1 MLIDF
6 FYHLRAHKLPVS
18 VKEYLTLVD
27 ALRQDLMS
35 PTLDEFYFLARAT
48 LVKDESL
55 YDRYDKAFGALM
67 SKILKM
73 PRPRFSVVRP
83 WPTRP

>member
-18 VKEYLTLVD
+18 VQEYLTLVD
-27 ALRQDLMS
+27 ALRRDVMT
-35 PTLDEFYFLARAT
+35 PTLDDFYFLARTA

-55 YDRYDKAFGALM
+55 YDRYDKAFGAYYKGCLLYT
-67 SKILKM
+67 S
-73 PRPRFSVVRP
+73 RCV
-83 WPTRP
+83 